1 MTGICYFADD
11 LNEYFAELQVNAISN
26 NIDDSVLLLREDT
39 DFSISKLSNML
50 ETAMDNNCDKLVI
63 LTEDDKYNI
72 LSQIV
77 PKVYNDMFENIEI
90 VPEAF
95 KRIRENDMAAAP
107 QANANVQPVANPQP
121 VNNQNMTA
129 QKQNTTQQQNSQPVK
144 PAQPQNTTLSY
155 GKTFILCDAL
165 HLTINALNSWNKDY
179 SSIVSRAKQA
189 GIGTNDIVCSFVGLD
204 SIHIMSSMVDSLFER
219 FPKHVGPVSN
229 YRELLKGNAPDF
241 SLEVDMHATL
251 NAFKD
256 LADKSNNNNNNN
268 SNSNNNNS
276 NNNSNNANTTKNGVI
291 NIFAPKKVYDY
302 LTNAVN
308 KETDPELKS
317 LFKIYKLN
325 DSENTYENKNN
336 EEIYNYFTELLNVS
350 NELKKSPTKSDKE
363 WNEVLKAGQTG
374 KDYQNIEYIQA
385 VLRCMVAWGKI
396 DHRRVYNK
404 LEKESELAK
413 VIKDQLK
420 QLSGYNNLKKDW
432 EGSLFGYALDAAE
445 KIAKA
450 VEDDSKKDNDK
461 SMFDEKSSGMR
472 NNKNIFLWENY
483 DKLCALLSIK

>member
-50 ETAMDNNCDKLVI
+50 ETAIDNNCDKLVI

-72 LSQIV
+72 LSQVV

-129 QKQNTTQQQNSQPVK
+129 QKQNTTQPQNSQPNQPVK
-144 PAQPQNTTLSY
+144 PEQPQNTTLSY

-241 SLEVDMHATL
+241 SLEADMHATL

-268 SNSNNNNS
+268 NRQ
-276 NNNSNNANTTKNGVI
+276 K
-291 NIFAPKKVYDY
+291 
-302 LTNAVN
+302 
-308 KETDPELKS
+308 
-317 LFKIYKLN
+317 
-325 DSENTYENKNN
+325 
-336 EEIYNYFTELLNVS
+336 
-350 NELKKSPTKSDKE
+350 
-363 WNEVLKAGQTG
+363 
-374 KDYQNIEYIQA
+374 
-385 VLRCMVAWGKI
+385 MV
-396 DHRRVYNK
+396 
-404 LEKESELAK
+404 
-413 VIKDQLK
+413 
-420 QLSGYNNLKKDW
+420 
-432 EGSLFGYALDAAE
+432 
-445 KIAKA
+445 
-450 VEDDSKKDNDK
+450 
-461 SMFDEKSSGMR
+461 
-472 NNKNIFLWENY
+472 
-483 DKLCALLSIK
+483 